1 MATMAAALGAVPFT
15 PIRILGGLFALA
27 LFVAAARRYAKRD
40 ISRLSMIL
48 TTLVSTAIIVLAIS
62 PSLVNPLFETFDF
75 QKGNQRQLIATILF
89 GVFVLFA
96 LLVRDMAATD
106 TNTRTIQMLIESLAL
121 EAFDW
126 SAAEDLPPG
135 DRLVV
140 VVPAHDEAASI
151 GPVLAAMP
159 AMVANLSVVT
169 LVVDDASQDQTG
181 EIARK
186 EAALVARLPIRR
198 GQGMALRVG
207 YEIALRLGGTVI
219 ASVDADGQHDPDELP
234 LVVEPVARGECDMA
248 VGSRVLGEYQKESH
262 VRHLGVHVLSGLVSL
277 LYGQRVTDVSSGL
290 RATNADLMRRLQLEQ
305 DQYSSE
311 ILVEALRHK
320 ARVKEVPMTVRART
334 SGVSKKPGSLRYG
347 WRFTKVMFQT
357 WLR

>member
-1 MATMAAALGAVPFT
+1 MIGQVPFT
-15 PIRILGGLFALA
+15 PIRIFGGLFAMVI
-27 LFVAAARRYAKRD
+27 FAAAALRYRRRA
-40 ISRLSMIL
+40 ISRLSLIL
-48 TTLVSTAIIVLAIS
+48 TVLVSTAIIVLAIS
-62 PSLVNPLFETFDF
+62 PSLANPIFNTFEFKRGD
-75 QKGNQRQLIATILF
+75 QRQLIATTLF
-89 GVFVLFA
+89 GVLVLFG

-106 TNTRTIQMLIESLAL
+106 DNTRTIQMLIESLAMQ
-121 EAFDW
+121 AFEW
-126 SAAEDLPPG
+126 SVIDDLPPG
-135 DRLVV
+135 ERLVV
-140 VVPAHDEAASI
+140 VVPAHDEAANI

-159 AMVANLSVVT
+159 AIVAGLPVAT
-169 LVVDDASQDQTG
+169 LVVDDASVDRTT

-186 EAALVARLPIRR
+186 EGALVARLPIRR

-207 YEIALRLGGTVI
+207 YEIALRLGATVI

-234 LVVEPVARGECDMA
+234 LVVEPVVRGEADMA
-248 VGSRVLGEYQKESH
+248 VGSRVLGKYQKESH
-262 VRHLGVHVLSGLVSL
+262 LRHLGVYVLSGLVSL

-290 RATNADLMRRLQLEQ
+290 RATRADLMRRLQLEQ

-320 ARVKEVPMTVRART
+320 AKVKEVPMTVRARA
-334 SGVSKKPGSLRYG
+334 SGESKKPSSLRYG

>member
-1 MATMAAALGAVPFT
+1 MIGQVPFT
-15 PIRILGGLFALA
+15 PIRIFGGLFAMA
-27 LFVAAARRYAKRD
+27 MFVAAALRYRRRA
-40 ISRLSMIL
+40 ISRLSLIL
-48 TTLVSTAIIVLAIS
+48 TVLVSTAIIVLALS
-62 PSLVNPLFETFDF
+62 PSLADPLFNTFEFKRGD
-75 QKGNQRQLIATILF
+75 QRQLIATTLF
-89 GVFVLFA
+89 GVLVLFG

-106 TNTRTIQMLIESLAL
+106 SNTRTIQMLIEAL
-121 EAFDW
+121 SMQAFDW
-126 SAAEDLPPG
+126 SVAEDLPPG
-135 DRLVV
+135 ERLVV
-140 VVPAHDEAASI
+140 VVPAHNEAANI

-159 AMVANLSVVT
+159 AIVAGLPVVM
-169 LVVDDASQDQTG
+169 LVVDDASVDGTS

-186 EAALVARLPIRR
+186 EGALVARLPIRR

-207 YEIALRLGGTVI
+207 YEIALRLGATVI

-234 LVVEPVARGECDMA
+234 LVVEPVVREEADMA

-262 VRHLGVHVLSGLVSL
+262 LRHLGVYVLSGLVSL

-290 RATNADLMRRLQLEQ
+290 RATRADLMRRLQLEQ

-320 ARVKEVPMTVRART
+320 AKVKEVPMTVRARA
-334 SGVSKKPGSLRYG
+334 SGESKKPSSLRYG